1 VDVKPLSEGIFVGKV
16 SRQNEVGK
24 FLNFA
29 LPTQEYRSPRVIS
42 RECPSQCCRIA
53 KFEPSFAHERGMVRQ
68 LDKDAISDTR
78 SAGMPIVGFAK
89 SPCRSEMNCSPIVC
103 DLTNN
108 INVKAL
114 FTERYSE
121 KG

>member
-1 VDVKPLSEGIFVGKV
+1 VDVKPFSGRIFVGKV

-42 RECPSQCCRIA
+42 RECPSQRCRITE
-53 KFEPSFAHERGMVRQ
+53 FEPPSARERRVVRQ

-89 SPCRSEMNCSPIVC
+89 SPCRGEMNCSPIVC

-114 FTERYSE
+114 FT
-121 KG
+121 